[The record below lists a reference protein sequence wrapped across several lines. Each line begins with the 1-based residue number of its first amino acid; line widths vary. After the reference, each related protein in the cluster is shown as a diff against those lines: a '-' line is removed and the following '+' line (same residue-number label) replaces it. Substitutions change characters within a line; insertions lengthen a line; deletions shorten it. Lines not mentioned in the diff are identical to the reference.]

1 MAKTK
6 ELSKDTRDKIVHL
19 HKAGKGYRE
28 IAKQLGE
35 KRSTVGAIIS
45 KWKKLNMTVNLS
57 RTGAPCRISPRGVSM
72 ILRKLSEEQRVEM
85 SEQRQKAV
93 QRECERHTLRLGS
106 LHDRV
111 QEVIK
116 HIQLQKEQDEDN
128 QAPDALCTKR
138 TQTDEQTNTSFLLNR
153 TAQRKETLRILN
165 SHIKRVRKQNEEKE
179 EGEIQ
184 PGRTGEIRMGIRD
197 LRHAE
202 MQSGKK
208 KESKKPAFNMENGSC
223 RTLEHLPMR
232 ECSNSLICSADVDLR
247 SPHSLMNGLTKCASI
262 MESYAQ
268 LPSPPRH
275 YSSKISVPIN
285 ESEGHPYS
293 FNEPVQ
299 SSNRG
304 AKVSVEQPT
313 IPASSGMECNCSGTG
328 LTKTGNNL
336 STSFTLSSLT
346 LSRPIDMLN
355 TAQPEILK
363 KMETQHNH
371 CGTHQRFPPAP
382 LNQSYD
388 VESPSPTLLRS
399 LLSSGSEESETFI
412 RCRMELVRQLKHR
425 INQEHVATADILQDK
440 TEGDVQLQKQ
450 QKAACR
456 LTAAARAFLTRR
468 LLQTEKIKHLKKT
481 IQDSREVIR
490 YFQADTHKRRA
501 SFTMQDLKLQK
512 RVRVQLH
519 TAVCEMHEILFV
531 WPVRDRIALLQ
542 QDRKRHTSPIRGH
555 HSDQHPSPHPP
566 VLYICLFQP
575 NYLHVFPH
583 HIHKPPSWSSSF
595 SPSWWLHPQHS
606 PTNIHHVPPL
616 YMSKPSQSRLPH
628 LVSKTSY
635 MRCPSNKLSIVVTSN
650 ENLNIFSS
658 ATSSATSC
666 LLLNVTVSEP

>member
-1 MAKTK
+1 MESYEEFCVKT
-6 ELSKDTRDKIVHL
+6 
-19 HKAGKGYRE
+19 
-28 IAKQLGE
+28 
-35 KRSTVGAIIS
+35 
-45 KWKKLNMTVNLS
+45 LS
-57 RTGAPCRISPRGVSM
+57 RVHAESGCSARHGHTGAQSSFRFHGRHALLPR
-72 ILRKLSEEQRVEM
+72 LSEEQRVEM

-223 RTLEHLPMR
+223 RTLEHLPVR

-247 SPHSLMNGLTKCASI
+247 SPHSLLNGLTKCASI

-275 YSSKISVPIN
+275 YSSKISVPII

-440 TEGDVQLQKQ
+440 TEGDVQVLESPCERLKISAKATTQEQGTQQQQLQKQ

-512 RVRVQLH
+512 RVRLH

-542 QDRKRHTSPIRGH
+542 QDRKRHSEKKEKAESEQNTPCQPSVTQNSKGYLKQRVLQPTRCRKAPSLSQKRKPVRVMRRTTDQFRSP
-555 HSDQHPSPHPP
+555 
-566 VLYICLFQP
+566 
-575 NYLHVFPH
+575 
-583 HIHKPPSWSSSF
+583 
-595 SPSWWLHPQHS
+595 
-606 PTNIHHVPPL
+606 
-616 YMSKPSQSRLPH
+616 QSLG
-628 LVSKTSY
+628 
-635 MRCPSNKLSIVVTSN
+635 
-650 ENLNIFSS
+650 
-658 ATSSATSC
+658 
-666 LLLNVTVSEP
+666 